1 MGSDGLLKDTRQSS
15 MMIMALSWAGSRT
28 ILSNELALDQLLM
41 MESVIGSQAQ
51 IMVYSSLA
59 AHVVAYGN

>member
-1 MGSDGLLKDTRQSS
+1 